1 MSELSK
7 FVGPLVSV
15 QGEVSY
21 LLQVRGGGSIH
32 IGIGVRLIRQPRAV
46 RAGEAENLKALR
58 MVEGC

>member
-1 MSELSK
+1 M
-7 FVGPLVSV
+7 GPLVSV
-15 QGEVSY
+15 HGEVSY

-32 IGIGVRLIRQPRAV
+32 IGIGVRLIRKPRAV

>member
-1 MSELSK
+1 MSELGK
-7 FVGPLVSV
+7 FGGPLVSV
-15 QGEVSY
+15 HGELSY

-32 IGIGVRLIRQPRAV
+32 IGIGVRLIRKPRAV